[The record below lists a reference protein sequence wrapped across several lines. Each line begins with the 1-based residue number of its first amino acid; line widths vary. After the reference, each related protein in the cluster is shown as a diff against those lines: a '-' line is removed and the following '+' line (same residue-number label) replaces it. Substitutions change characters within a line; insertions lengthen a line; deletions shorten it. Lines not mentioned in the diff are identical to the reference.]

1 MRFSLVLF
9 STVLAAGA
17 LGGVAS
23 HLSATGQ
30 LGTVEALVADAKS
43 SLRDTMREM
52 DSSYY
57 RRGKAYATCAEA
69 YGNRMAGIKPN
80 AEITLSCECFDKA
93 IVNLGGHDRDTALMA
108 LGPGSDA
115 TEASSGIG
123 FTVTAQ
129 AGRLLRRCKIEP
141 WRGSNEL
148 RGSQ

>member
-17 LGGVAS
+17 LGGAAS

-30 LGTVEALVADAKS
+30 LGSVEVLVADAKS
-43 SLRDTMREM
+43 SLRDAMRKM

-57 RRGKAYATCAEA
+57 QRGKAYATCTEA
-69 YGNRMAGIKPN
+69 YGSRMAGIRTN

-93 IVNLGGHDRDTALMA
+93 IVNLRGHDRDTALMA
-108 LGPGSDA
+108 LGPGSDT

-123 FTVTAQ
+123 FTVTAE
-129 AGRLLRRCKIEP
+129 AGRVLRRCEIKP
-141 WRGSNEL
+141 WRGSAAL
-148 RGSQ
+148 RGAQ

>member
-9 STVLAAGA
+9 STVLASGA

-30 LGTVEALVADAKS
+30 LGNVEVLVADARS
-43 SLRDTMREM
+43 SFRDTMREM

-57 RRGKAYATCAEA
+57 RRGAAYETCAEA
-69 YGNRMAGIKPN
+69 YGGRMAGIKPN

-93 IVNLGGHDRDTALMA
+93 MAMLRGHDRDTALMA
-108 LGPGSDA
+108 LGPGSTA
-115 TEASSGIG
+115 TEASSSIG
-123 FTVTAQ
+123 FTVTA
-129 AGRLLRRCKIEP
+129 ATGRVLRRCEIEP
-141 WRGSNEL
+141 WRGDAHL